1 MMKLVKTPSFFVF
14 ILIMSFQVVFSQN
27 ENKLDSIKAQIKF
40 SKKDNLISIY
50 GTAINKSNT
59 LQNEL
64 GYTILVL
71 KKYRNKIKGKTL
83 QSGKFSLMN
92 NKSKIL
98 SKHQV
103 NINGDE
109 RIVVYLYLKKDEK
122 TIAKDSLSI
131 GSIEKRYSL
140 NKIKEEDIEF
150 SGLIIENVM
159 TKLGKDFYDYFNQV
173 KMLSNINYPFN
184 MTINEKPALGGRNSE
199 VNIIVN
205 DNLVYRF
212 RTRPNDEYLYAQAK
226 IANKQIY
233 NYYVKRKILRNKM
246 KLY

>member
-1 MMKLVKTPSFFVF
+1 MKNSKLPS
-14 ILIMSFQVVFSQN
+14 ILIFALIMTFQVVFSQN
-27 ENKLDSIKAQIKF
+27 ENQLDSIKAQIKF
-40 SKKDNLISIY
+40 TKTDNIVNIY
-50 GTAINKSNT
+50 GTAINTSDA
-59 LQNEL
+59 LQSDL

-71 KKYRNKIKGKTL
+71 KKNREKIKGKTL

-103 NINGDE
+103 NIDHNE
-109 RIVVYLYLKKDEK
+109 RIVVYLYLKQNEK

-131 GSIEKRYSL
+131 QSVEKKYSL
-140 NKIKEEDIEF
+140 NKIEEKDIEF
-150 SGLIIENVM
+150 NGLIVENVM

-173 KMLSNINYPFN
+173 KMLNNINYPFN
-184 MTINEKPALGGRNSE
+184 MIINEKPALGGRNSE
-199 VNIIVN
+199 VNIVV
-205 DNLVYRF
+205 DDKLVYRF
-212 RTRPNDEYLYAQAK
+212 RTRPNDEYLYTQAK

>member
-1 MMKLVKTPSFFVF
+1 MKLVKTPSFFVF

>member
-1 MMKLVKTPSFFVF
+1 MKFTKTPSFLVF
-14 ILIMSFQVVFSQN
+14 ILVMSFQVVFSQN

-40 SKKDNLISIY
+40 SKKDNLISVY
-50 GTAINKSNT
+50 GTAINKSNA
-59 LQNEL
+59 LQKEL

-71 KKYRNKIKGKTL
+71 KKHFNKIKGKTL

-103 NINGDE
+103 NLNNDE
-109 RIVVYLYLKKDEK
+109 RLVVYLYLKRNEK

-131 GSIEKRYSL
+131 GSIEKKYSV
-140 NKIKEEDIEF
+140 NKINEEDIEF
-150 SGLIIENVM
+150 NGLIIENVM

-173 KMLSNINYPFN
+173 KMLNNINYPFN
-184 MTINEKPALGGRNSE
+184 MTINEKPAIGGRNSE

-212 RTRPNDEYLYAQAK
+212 RTRPNDEYLYTQAK
-226 IANKQIY
+226 MANKQIY
-233 NYYVKRKILRNKM
+233 NYYIKRKVLRNKM

>member
-1 MMKLVKTPSFFVF
+1 MNYSKTPSFLLFV
-14 ILIMSFQVVFSQN
+14 LLMSFQVVFSQN
-27 ENKLDSIKAQIKF
+27 ESKLDSIKAQIKF
-40 SKKDNLISIY
+40 TKTDNLVSIY
-50 GTAINKSNT
+50 GTATNKSNA
-59 LQNEL
+59 LQNDL

-71 KKYRNKIKGKTL
+71 KKNQNKIKGKTL

-103 NINGDE
+103 NIQNNE
-109 RIVVYLYLKKDEK
+109 RIVVYLYLKQNEK
-122 TIAKDSLSI
+122 TIAKDSI
-131 GSIEKRYSL
+131 TIKGIEKKYSL
-140 NKIKEEDIEF
+140 KKIEEKDIEF
-150 SGLIIENVM
+150 NGLIVENVM

-173 KMLSNINYPFN
+173 KMLNNVNYPFN
-184 MTINEKPALGGRNSE
+184 MIINEKPALGGRNSE

-205 DNLVYRF
+205 DELVYRF
-212 RTRPNDEYLYAQAK
+212 RTRPNDEFLYTQAK

-233 NYYVKRKILRNKM
+233 NYYVKRKILRKKM

>member
-1 MMKLVKTPSFFVF
+1 MKLVKTPSFFVF

-27 ENKLDSIKAQIKF
+27 ENKPDSIKAQIKF